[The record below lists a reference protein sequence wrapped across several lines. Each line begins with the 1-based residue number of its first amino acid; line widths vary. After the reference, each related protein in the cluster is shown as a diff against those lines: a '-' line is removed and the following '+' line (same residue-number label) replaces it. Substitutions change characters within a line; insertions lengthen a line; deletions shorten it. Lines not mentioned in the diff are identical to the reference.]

1 MSIVKAG
8 WGLLLALCL
17 GGSAWALPRYSV
29 QYAQSCHLCHV
40 SPGGGGMRTAYGAQ
54 FFTGTE
60 MAARGLAQDQLE
72 QLSPV
77 LGERLEIGLD
87 FRGLVYQEAQSGDPK
102 TSLGKH
108 EAGSFFLMQGDVYL
122 AFKLH
127 DKARVVL
134 EKALRGEGE
143 GYALLDDL
151 LPGHGNLK
159 AGRFLPNHG
168 WRWAD
173 HETAARRALGFAAGQ
188 ADTGVE
194 LEFHPDQ
201 YSLSVAVTNDATGLQ
216 DGNRGK
222 ALTARALW
230 QREVLGG
237 PVALGVGGRVSD
249 RAPAPSRT
257 LAGVFWGLTRGPLT
271 WTAQVDRFEEAEVA
285 GLAFSQEWAWK
296 LRAGLDLLL
305 VHDFHDPDL
314 ELESG
319 MDQRLRLGLE
329 WVPVPGVALAPALSS
344 FTHKEAGASDDW
356 LQADLQLHL
365 FL

>member
-1 MSIVKAG
+1 MRSALP
-8 WGLLLALCL
+8 WLLGLALL
-17 GGSAWALPRYSV
+17 TQTALALPRYST

-40 SPGGGGMRTAYGAQ
+40 NPGGGGMRTAYGAQ

-60 MAARGLAQDQLE
+60 MAAKGLAQEQLE
-72 QLSPV
+72 TLSPA

-87 FRGLVYQEAQSGDPK
+87 FRGLVYQEAQSGDPA

-127 DKARVVL
+127 EKARVVL

-143 GYALLDDL
+143 GYALLDL
-151 LPGHGNLK
+151 LPGHGSVK

-173 HETAARRALGFAAGQ
+173 HETATRRALGFGPGQ
-188 ADTGVE
+188 SDTGVE
-194 LEFHPDQ
+194 LEFHPDH
-201 YSLSVAVTNDATGLQ
+201 YSISVAATNDAAGLQ

-230 QREVLGG
+230 QGELLGG
-237 PVALGVGGRVSD
+237 PLALGVGGRVSD

-257 LAGVFWGLTRGPLT
+257 LAGVFWGLSRGPLT
-271 WTAQVDRFEEAEVA
+271 WTAQLDRFEEDEVA
-285 GLAFSQEWAWK
+285 GLALSQEWAWK
-296 LRAGLDLLL
+296 LRSGLDLLF
-305 VHDFHDPDL
+305 VHDFFDPDL

-319 MDQRLRLGLE
+319 MDQRLRLGVE
-329 WVPVPGVALAPALSS
+329 WVPVPGVALSPAFSS
-344 FTHKEAGASDDW
+344 FTHEEAGATDDW